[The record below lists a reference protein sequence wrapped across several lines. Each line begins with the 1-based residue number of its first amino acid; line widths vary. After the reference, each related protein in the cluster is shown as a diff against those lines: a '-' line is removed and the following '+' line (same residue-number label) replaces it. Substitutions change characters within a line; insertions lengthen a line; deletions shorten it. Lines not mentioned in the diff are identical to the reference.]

1 MCRLLSPEIVFYP
14 DLRSA
19 SDAATAV
26 ETLRSLL
33 KHIGTCNGKM
43 EEGSLRCDLN
53 VSIAPIHEHANDS
66 DSEDDGLLKTA
77 GNRVEVKNLNSLRQV
92 QQAAQYE
99 SVRQVNA
106 LMDGSPTAQETRTFD
121 VKSGK
126 TVVIR
131 SKEGAKDYRFMPE
144 PDLPPVAIDEDT
156 FGGQSLE
163 SFLEATLPELP
174 QDARDRLQRE
184 YGISAYLAGVIT
196 GDPPAIEMFD
206 GAVAEAQA
214 QLHQQPEWV
223 VKQISETTANLLCNG
238 LFALVREDDVKIKE
252 TLGEDNSV
260 KFSGVN
266 GQQLGEI
273 VALMLEGSI
282 SNTMAKQLLKILH
295 QDKSDK
301 TAREVADE
309 NGFQLITDHDELTQ
323 ICRDVIS
330 DSPEEMERYK
340 LGEKYAQKI
349 TKVLMG
355 KAMGKSNGNA
365 HPERL
370 NEVLLEV
377 LEEVAPEED

>member
-1 MCRLLSPEIVFYP
+1 MSLEIVFYP

-53 VSIAPIHEHANDS
+53 VSVAPIEDVDDNSKVDND
-66 DSEDDGLLKTA
+66 DRLLKVA
-77 GNRVEVKNLNSLRQV
+77 GNRVEVKNLNSIRQV

-99 SVRQVNA
+99 AIRQVNA

-144 PDLPPVAIDEDT
+144 PDLPPVAIDEDI
-156 FGGQSLE
+156 FDGQSLE
-163 SFLEATLPELP
+163 SFLETTLPELP

-184 YGISAYLAGVIT
+184 YRISAYLAGVIA

-206 GAVAEAQA
+206 VAVGEARS
-214 QLHQQPEWV
+214 QLNEEPERV
-223 VKQISETTANLLCNG
+223 VKQLPETTANLLCNG

-266 GQQLGEI
+266 GKHLGEI

-295 QDKSDK
+295 QSKSDK
-301 TAREVADE
+301 TARQVADE
-309 NGFQLITDHDELTQ
+309 NGFQLIMDYDELTQ

-330 DSPEEMERYK
+330 DSPKEMERYK

-355 KAMGKSNGNA
+355 KAMGKSKGNA

-370 NEVLLEV
+370 NEALLDV
-377 LEEVAPEED
+377 LEEVVPEDD

>member
-1 MCRLLSPEIVFYP
+1 MSVEIVFYP

-53 VSIAPIHEHANDS
+53 VSIAPIEEDTEDFIADDN
-66 DSEDDGLLKTA
+66 DDGLLKVA
-77 GNRVEVKNLNSLRQV
+77 GNRVEVKNLNSIRQV

-99 SVRQVNA
+99 VVRQVNA

-156 FGGQSLE
+156 FGGRTLA
-163 SFLEATLPELP
+163 SFLETTLPELP
-174 QDARDRLQRE
+174 QDARDRLQSE

-196 GDPPAIEMFD
+196 GDPPAIQMFD
-206 GAVAEAQA
+206 VAVEEAQS
-214 QLHQQPEWV
+214 QLDKELERV
-223 VKQISETTANLLCNG
+223 VKQVPESTANLLCNG

-266 GQQLGEI
+266 GKHLGEI

-295 QDKSDK
+295 QDK
-301 TAREVADE
+301 TAKSARQVADE
-309 NGFQLITDHDELTQ
+309 NSFQLITDHGKLTQ

-330 DSPEEMERYK
+330 DSPKEMERYK

-355 KAMGKSNGNA
+355 KAMGKSKGNA

-370 NEVLLEV
+370 SEALTEV
-377 LEEVAPEED
+377 LEEVVPEEN